1 MERGKVMTTKRQA
14 RECKRINK
22 WMRLATFQRLKYPE
36 TGNEFME
43 NNPVF
48 GTRETSVKTS
58 TIISRNVSKKK
69 WYDERET
76 RSKFRLIMHVGG
88 SKLSDTRFPSDFYDF
103 FGTPCSSSSFSKY
116 LLAVNNSPPRF
127 LAQEHWIE

>member
-1 MERGKVMTTKRQA
+1 MTTKRQA

-69 WYDERET
+69 
-76 RSKFRLIMHVGG
+76 
-88 SKLSDTRFPSDFYDF
+88 
-103 FGTPCSSSSFSKY
+103 
-116 LLAVNNSPPRF
+116 
-127 LAQEHWIE
+127 